1 MLPAL
6 SSLLPS
12 LPDYVELHC
21 ISNFTFLDGAS
32 HPQELIA
39 RAFQLG
45 YSGLA
50 MTDECSVAGTA
61 RAHHAIKT
69 LREEMWEAVTRSARR
84 LAAGQAP
91 GEDSES
97 DEVDAWLAGMPAP
110 DEMASDERD
119 DERDDRR
126 DGKYGG
132 EQAAEQAAGPAGDAA
147 GARRGD
153 GPGAAAGI
161 DMPDDS
167 DEDAC
172 FDPDGDPDAAARRHR
187 MLEARAAAADAFKV
201 ILGSRF
207 TLTATAQHAMPAL
220 RLVLLAQN
228 RNGFGNL
235 CEFITLGRMRAG
247 KGSYLLHPADIA
259 APQPEQAHLR
269 GMPDCLAILLP
280 DYCADID
287 VLRAQAQWCRSVF
300 GDRAWMALELL
311 QRHAEALHR
320 SRLQQVSQETG
331 LPLVA
336 AGAVNMHVRS
346 RKPLADV
353 LTAIRL
359 GQPLPSCGMAL
370 APNAEAHLRMRQVL
384 SRLYPRDALA
394 QTLKIAAACDFSLD
408 ALRYEYPEE
417 LVPDGLTPIAY
428 LRQEV
433 RHGIAERFPHGMAPE
448 WEKQI
453 EEELALIEEKQYEP
467 FFLTVHDIVRFARQE
482 GILCQ
487 GRGSAANSLVCYC
500 LHITEVSPEQAN
512 LLFGRF
518 LSRERDEPP
527 DIDVD
532 FEHQRREEV
541 IQYIYRKYGRDR
553 AALAASLITYRA
565 RSALRD
571 VGRALGIDAGVVE
584 QVVKGQAW
592 WDGGTAFV
600 ERIARYGL
608 DPDSPAVQQWASLT
622 EQLRGF
628 PRHLSQHVGGF
639 VIARGKLSRLVP
651 IENAAMPERSVIQW
665 DKDDLE
671 SLGLLKVDVLA
682 LGMLTAIRRAL
693 AMIPNPEP
701 DRAGLPTRME
711 DLPETDDATYDIIC
725 RADTVGVFQ
734 IESRAQQSMLPR
746 LQPRQYYDLVV
757 EVAIVR
763 PGPIQGG
770 MVHPYLKRREDLRRT
785 GRLPTYFNDVICRVL
800 GRTLGIPIFQE
811 QVMQLA
817 IEAAG
822 FSPGQADQL
831 RRSMAAWRRRGDLKK
846 HQDALVRALTTN
858 GYPESFA
865 LAICKQIE
873 GFGEYGFPESH
884 AASFAKLVY
893 VSAWIKCHYPDAFL
907 CALLNSQPMGFYSPS
922 QLVQDA
928 RRHGVVTQ
936 PVDVTISGWE
946 STLEARR
953 EGQRF
958 RDVRLGMDR
967 VKGMRKEAALRIEAA
982 RAQRPFDGVE
992 DLARRAALD
1001 AHDIDVLAAADALL
1015 SLAGHRRQAR
1025 WHARGAAVQMAR
1037 RDLLHGAPPQ
1047 EHALELPGPKIGE
1060 DVAADYASLG
1070 LSLKCHPLV
1079 LLRSRLAALKY
1090 MTAAQLSRCGNGRR
1104 VRACGIVTVRQR
1116 PSTASGTIFSSIEDE
1131 TGSVN
1136 VIIWPDLV
1144 ERQRKEVLGA
1154 TLLGVVGTW
1163 QRQGDVRHLVAQ
1175 ELVDLSPLL
1184 GRLMVGSRDF
1194 H

>member
-1 MLPAL
+1 MLPGL

-32 HPQELIA
+32 HPQELIE

-50 MTDECSVAGTA
+50 LTDECSVAGTA

-69 LREEMWEAVTRSARR
+69 LREEMWEAVARSARR
-84 LAAGQAP
+84 LAAGQTA
-91 GEDSES
+91 GES
-97 DEVDAWLAGMPAP
+97 DEVDELAAFLANE
-110 DEMASDERD
+110 DD
-119 DERDDRR
+119 DEAEEDD
-126 DGKYGG
+126 DGD
-132 EQAAEQAAGPAGDAA
+132 PAGF
-147 GARRGD
+147 GH
-153 GPGAAAGI
+153 
-161 DMPDDS
+161 
-167 DEDAC
+167 
-172 FDPDGDPDAAARRHR
+172 DPDAAVRRHA
-187 MLEARAAAADAFKV
+187 MLETLVAAADDFNL
-201 ILGSRF
+201 IIGSRF
-207 TLTATAQHAMPAL
+207 TLAAAPGDTVPPP
-220 RLVLLAQN
+220 RLVLLACN
-228 RNGFGNL
+228 REGFGNL
-235 CEFITLGRMRAG
+235 CEFITLGRTRAE
-247 KGSYLLHPADIA
+247 KGSYRLHPSDLSD
-259 APQPEQAHLR
+259 PQPDQSHLR

-280 DYCADID
+280 DYCADTE
-287 VLRAQAQWCRSVF
+287 VLRAQARWCRNVF
-300 GDRAWMALELL
+300 GDRVWMGLELL
-311 QRHAEALHR
+311 QGHAEALHR
-320 SRLQQVSQETG
+320 TRLQEISQETG
-331 LPLVA
+331 VPLVA

-353 LTAIRL
+353 LTAIRI
-359 GQPLPSCGMAL
+359 GQPLPQCGMAL

-384 SRLYPRDALA
+384 SRLYPREALA
-394 QTLKIAAACDFSLD
+394 QTLRIAAQCRFSLD
-408 ALRYEYPEE
+408 TLRYEYPEE
-417 LVPDGLTPIAY
+417 IVPAGYTPIGY
-428 LRQEV
+428 LRAEV
-433 RHGIAERFPHGMAPE
+433 EKGIRERFPHGMEPE
-448 WEKQI
+448 WETQI
-453 EEELALIEEKQYEP
+453 EGELQLIEEKHYEP
-467 FFLTVHDIVRFARQE
+467 FFLTVHDIVRFARRE

-541 IQYIYRKYGRDR
+541 IQYIYRKYGRHR
-553 AALAASLITYRA
+553 AALAASLISYRS

-571 VGRALGIDAGVVE
+571 VGRALGIDASVVE

-592 WDGGTAFV
+592 WDGGTAFI
-600 ERIARYGL
+600 ERISRYGL
-608 DPDSPAVQQWASLT
+608 DPDSVAVQQWASLT

-639 VIARGKLSRLVP
+639 VIAQHKLSRLVP
-651 IENAAMPERSVIQW
+651 IENAAMKDRSVIQW

-701 DRAGLPTRME
+701 ERAGLPTRME
-711 DLPETDDATYDIIC
+711 DLPETDDKTYDMIC
-725 RADTVGVFQ
+725 KADTVGVFQ

-785 GRLPTYFNDVICRVL
+785 GKLPTYFDDVIRRVL

-817 IEAAG
+817 IDAAG
-822 FSPGQADQL
+822 FTPGQADQL
-831 RRSMAAWRRRGDLKK
+831 RRSMAAWRRKGGLEK
-846 HQDALVRALTTN
+846 HQDALMRGLTSH
-858 GYPESFA
+858 GYPEAFA
-865 LAICKQIE
+865 IGICRQVE

-907 CALLNSQPMGFYSPS
+907 CALLDSQPMGFYSAS

-936 PVDVTISGWE
+936 PVDVTISNWE
-946 STLEARR
+946 SALEPRR
-953 EGQRF
+953 PGQPH
-958 RDVRLGMDR
+958 RDVRLGMNR
-967 VKGMRKEAALRIEAA
+967 VKGMRETAALRIEAA
-982 RAQRPFDGVE
+982 RAAQPFDSVE
-992 DLARRAALD
+992 DLARRAELD
-1001 AHDIDVLAAADALL
+1001 AHDIDVLAAADALRA
-1015 SLAGHRRQAR
+1015 LAGHRRQAR
-1025 WHARGAAVQMAR
+1025 WQARAAVVQTSH
-1037 RDLLHGAPPQ
+1037 RDLLHEAPPP
-1047 EHALELPGPKIGE
+1047 ERELELAAPKIGE
-1060 DVAADYASLG
+1060 DVAGDYASTG
-1070 LSLKCHPLV
+1070 LSLKCHPLT
-1079 LLRSRLAALKY
+1079 LLRRRLAALKY
-1090 MTAAQLSRCGNGRR
+1090 VTAEQLTRIGNGRR

-1116 PSTASGTIFSSIEDE
+1116 PGTAKGTIFTSIEDE
-1131 TGSVN
+1131 TGAIN
-1136 VIIWPDLV
+1136 VIIWPGLV
-1144 ERQRKEVLGA
+1144 ESQRKEVLGA
-1154 TLLGVVGTW
+1154 TLLGVIGTW
-1163 QRQGDVRHLVAQ
+1163 QRQGEVRHLVAE

-1184 GRLMVGSRDF
+1184 GRLLVASRDF

>member
-1 MLPAL
+1 MLPGL
-6 SSLLPS
+6 SALLPS

-21 ISNFTFLDGAS
+21 VSNFTFLNGAS

-50 MTDECSVAGTA
+50 LTDECSVAGTA
-61 RAHHAIKT
+61 RAHHAIKV
-69 LREEMWEAVTRSARR
+69 LREDMWEAVARSARR
-84 LAAGQAP
+84 LAAGQTVGDSDDADELRTFALE
-91 GEDSES
+91 GED
-97 DEVDAWLAGMPAP
+97 
-110 DEMASDERD
+110 
-119 DERDDRR
+119 
-126 DGKYGG
+126 
-132 EQAAEQAAGPAGDAA
+132 AGDA
-147 GARRGD
+147 
-153 GPGAAAGI
+153 I
-161 DMPDDS
+161 DDADHGYADDS
-167 DEDAC
+167 RDDKSDDSRDDAV
-172 FDPDGDPDAAARRHR
+172 RRHHV
-187 MLEARAAAADAFKV
+187 LEARAAAADAFNLV
-201 ILGSRF
+201 IGSRF
-207 TLTATAQHAMPAL
+207 TLTATPEDSMPPP
-220 RLVLLAQN
+220 RLVLLACN
-228 RNGFGNL
+228 RDGFGNL
-235 CEFITLGRMRAG
+235 CEFITLGRTRAD
-247 KGSYLLHPADIA
+247 KGSYLLYPADLA
-259 APQPEQAHLR
+259 APQPAQAHLR
-269 GMPDCLAILLP
+269 GMPDCQAILLP
-280 DYCADID
+280 DYCADLA
-287 VLRAQAQWCRSVF
+287 VLRAQARWCRDTF
-300 GDRAWMALELL
+300 GERASIALELL
-311 QRHAEALHR
+311 QGHAETLHR
-320 SRLQQVSQETG
+320 ERLQQVAQETG
-331 LPLVA
+331 VPLVA

-346 RKPLADV
+346 RKPLSDV

-359 GQPLPSCGMAL
+359 GQPLPSCGTAL

-384 SRLYPRDALA
+384 SRLYPRETLA
-394 QTLKIAAACDFSLD
+394 QTLKVAGQCGFSLD
-408 ALRYEYPEE
+408 TLRYEYPEE
-417 LVPDGLTPIAY
+417 LVPDGYTPISY
-428 LRQEV
+428 LRAEV
-433 RHGIAERFPHGMAPE
+433 ERGIQERFPHGMEPA
-448 WEKQI
+448 WEAQLKG
-453 EEELALIEEKQYEP
+453 ELELIEEKHYEP
-467 FFLTVHDIVRFARQE
+467 FFLTVNDIVRFARE
-482 GILCQ
+482 RGILCQ

-541 IQYIYRKYGRDR
+541 IQYIYEKYGRHR
-553 AALAASLITYRA
+553 AALAASLITYRS

-571 VGRALGIDAGVVE
+571 VGRALGIDPGVVE

-592 WDGGTAFV
+592 WDGGTAFI
-600 ERIARYGL
+600 ERISRYGL
-608 DPDSPAVQQWASLT
+608 DPDSPAVRQWASLT

-639 VIARGKLSRLVP
+639 VIARHKLSRLVP
-651 IENAAMPERSVIQW
+651 IENAAMANRSVIQW

-711 DLPETDDATYDIIC
+711 DLPETDDATYEMIC
-725 RADTVGVFQ
+725 KADTVGVFQ

-770 MVHPYLKRREDLRRT
+770 MVHPYLKRREELRRT
-785 GRLPTYFNDVICRVL
+785 GKLPTYFNDVIRRVL

-846 HQDALVRALTTN
+846 HQEALVRALTSRD
-858 GYPESFA
+858 YPESFA

-893 VSAWIKCHYPDAFL
+893 VSAWIKRHYPEAFL

-936 PVDVTISGWE
+936 PVDVTLSGWE
-946 STLEARR
+946 SALEPQRQ
-953 EGQRF
+953 GQRY

-982 RAQRPFDGVE
+982 RAARPFDSVE
-992 DLARRAALD
+992 DLARRATLD
-1001 AHDIDVLAAADALL
+1001 SHDIDVLAAADALV

-1025 WHARGAAVQMAR
+1025 WHARGAAVQTAH
-1037 RDLLHGAPPQ
+1037 RDLLHEAAPREQ
-1047 EHALELPGPKIGE
+1047 ALELPEPKLGE

-1070 LSLKCHPLV
+1070 LSLKCHPLA
-1079 LLRSRLAALKY
+1079 LLRRRLAALKY
-1090 MTAAQLSRCGNGRR
+1090 ITAQQLARLGNGRR

-1116 PSTASGTIFSSIEDE
+1116 PSTASGTIFTSIEDE
-1131 TGSVN
+1131 TGAVN

-1154 TLLGVVGTW
+1154 TLLGVIGTW
-1163 QRQGDVRHLVAQ
+1163 QRQGEVRHLVAQ

>member
-1 MLPAL
+1 MLPGL
-6 SSLLPS
+6 SALLPS

-21 ISNFTFLDGAS
+21 ISNFTFLAGAS

-45 YSGLA
+45 YSGMAL
-50 MTDECSVAGTA
+50 TDECSVAGTA
-61 RAHHAIKT
+61 RAHHAIKV
-69 LREEMWEAVTRSARR
+69 LREDMWEAVARSARR
-84 LAAGQAP
+84 LAAGQAA
-91 GEDSES
+91 GEADDGEMGDIVAFVEEA
-97 DEVDAWLAGMPAP
+97 DEARDAE
-110 DEMASDERD
+110 D
-119 DERDDRR
+119 
-126 DGKYGG
+126 GG
-132 EQAAEQAAGPAGDAA
+132 EGGDEIE
-147 GARRGD
+147 D
-153 GPGAAAGI
+153 DGAAADFG
-161 DMPDDS
+161 D
-167 DEDAC
+167 
-172 FDPDGDPDAAARRHR
+172 DPDAAVRRHA
-187 MLEARAAAADAFKV
+187 MLETLAVAADAFNL
-201 ILGSRF
+201 IIGSRF
-207 TLTATAQHAMPAL
+207 TLTADPGSQLPPP

-228 RNGFGNL
+228 REGFGNL
-235 CEFITLGRMRAG
+235 CEFITLGRRRAD
-247 KGSYLLHPADIA
+247 KGNYVLYPSDLAD
-259 APQPEQAHLR
+259 PQPDVQHLR
-269 GMPDCLAILLP
+269 GMPDCQVILLP
-280 DYCADID
+280 DYCADAE
-287 VLRAQAQWCRSVF
+287 VLRAQARWCREVF
-300 GDRAWMALELL
+300 GDRVSMALELL
-311 QRHAEALHR
+311 QGHAEALHR
-320 SRLQQVSQETG
+320 TRLQDVSRQTG
-331 LPLVA
+331 VPLVA
-336 AGAVNMHVRS
+336 AGAVTMHVRS
-346 RKPLADV
+346 RKPLSDV

-359 GQPLPSCGMAL
+359 GTPLPQCGMAL

-384 SRLYPRDALA
+384 SRLYPREALA
-394 QTLKIAAACDFSLD
+394 RTLHIAGQCSFSLD

-433 RHGIAERFPHGMAPE
+433 KRGMAERFPHGMEPE
-448 WEKQI
+448 WEKQL
-453 EEELALIEEKQYEP
+453 EDELALIEEKQYEP
-467 FFLTVHDIVRFARQE
+467 FFLTVHDIVRFARGE

-541 IQYIYRKYGRDR
+541 IQYIYRKYTRDR
-553 AALAASLITYRA
+553 AALAASLITYRS

-571 VGRALGIDAGVVE
+571 VGRALGIDPSVVE

-592 WDGGTAFV
+592 WDGGTEFI

-608 DPDSPAVQQWASLT
+608 DPESPAVRQWASLT

-639 VIARGKLSRLVP
+639 VIARHKLSRLVP
-651 IENAAMPERSVIQW
+651 IENAAMKDRSVIQW

-701 DRAGLPTRME
+701 ERAGLPTRME
-711 DLPETDDATYDIIC
+711 DLPETDDATYTMIC
-725 RADTVGVFQ
+725 KADTVGVFQ

-785 GRLPTYFNDVICRVL
+785 GKLPTYFNDVIQRVL

-822 FSPGQADQL
+822 FTPGQADQL

-846 HQDALVRALTTN
+846 HQDALVRALTSR
-858 GYPESFA
+858 GYPEAFA

-893 VSAWIKCHYPDAFL
+893 VSAWIKCHHPAAFL

-928 RRHGVVTQ
+928 RRHGVTTQ

-946 STLEARR
+946 SALEPARA
-953 EGQRF
+953 GQRH
-958 RDVRLGMDR
+958 RDVRLGMNR
-967 VKGMRKEAALRIEAA
+967 VKGMREAAALRIEHA
-982 RAQRPFDGVE
+982 RLAQPFTSVE

-1001 AHDIDVLAAADALL
+1001 AHDIDVLAAADALV

-1025 WHARGAAVQMAR
+1025 WHARGAAVQTAH
-1037 RDLLHGAPPQ
+1037 RDLLHEAPPQ
-1047 EHALELPGPKIGE
+1047 ELALALPEPKIGE

-1070 LSLKCHPLV
+1070 LSLKCHPLT
-1079 LLRSRLAALKY
+1079 LLRRRLSALKY
-1090 MTAAQLSRCGNGRR
+1090 VTAQQLSRLGNGRR

-1116 PSTASGTIFSSIEDE
+1116 PSTASGTIFTSIEDE
-1131 TGSVN
+1131 TGAVN

-1154 TLLGVVGTW
+1154 TLLGVIGTW
-1163 QRQGDVRHLVAQ
+1163 QRQGDVRHLVAD

>member
-1 MLPAL
+1 VLPGL

-21 ISNFTFLDGAS
+21 ISNFTFLNGAS

-50 MTDECSVAGTA
+50 LTDECSVAGTA
-61 RAHHAIKT
+61 RAHHAIKV
-69 LREEMWEAVTRSARR
+69 LREDMWEAVARSARR
-84 LAAGQAP
+84 LAAGQA
-91 GEDSES
+91 
-97 DEVDAWLAGMPAP
+97 AGDI
-110 DEMASDERD
+110 DEMEDL
-119 DERDDRR
+119 
-126 DGKYGG
+126 
-132 EQAAEQAAGPAGDAA
+132 PAFDLEE
-147 GARRGD
+147 D
-153 GPGAAAGI
+153 
-161 DMPDDS
+161 
-167 DEDAC
+167 DEDALPPE
-172 FDPDGDPDAAARRHR
+172 DSDDDPDAAARRHHV
-187 MLEARAAAADAFKV
+187 LEARAAAADDFNL
-201 ILGSRF
+201 IIGSRF
-207 TLTATAQHAMPAL
+207 TLTAGPGDTAPPL
-220 RLVLLAQN
+220 RLVLLAKN
-228 RNGFGNL
+228 REGFGNL
-235 CEFITLGRMRAG
+235 CEFITLGRTRAE
-247 KGSYLLHPADIA
+247 KGSYLLHPSDIA
-259 APQPEQAHLR
+259 DPQPAQAHLR

-287 VLRAQAQWCRSVF
+287 TLRAQAHWCRTTF

-311 QRHAEALHR
+311 QGHAETLHR
-320 SRLQQVSQETG
+320 SLLQEVSAETG
-331 LPLVA
+331 VPLVA

-353 LTAIRL
+353 LTAIRI
-359 GQPLPSCGMAL
+359 GQPLPACGMAL

-384 SRLYPRDALA
+384 SRLYPREALA
-394 QTLKIAAACDFSLD
+394 QTLKIADQCRFSLD
-408 ALRYEYPEE
+408 TLRYEYPEE
-417 LVPDGLTPIAY
+417 LVPDGETPISY
-428 LRQEV
+428 LRREV
-433 RHGIAERFPHGMAPE
+433 ERGIVERFPHGMEPE
-448 WEKQI
+448 WEAQLKG
-453 EEELALIEEKQYEP
+453 ELELIEEKQYEP
-467 FFLTVHDIVRFARQE
+467 FFLTVHDIVRFARGR

-541 IQYIYRKYGRDR
+541 IQYIYGKYGRHR
-553 AALAASLITYRA
+553 AALAASLITYRS

-592 WDGGTAFV
+592 WDGGAAFI
-600 ERIARYGL
+600 ERISRYGL
-608 DPDSPAVQQWASLT
+608 DPDSVTVQQWASLT

-639 VIARGKLSRLVP
+639 VIARHKLSRLVP
-651 IENAAMPERSVIQW
+651 IENAAMENRSVIQW

-693 AMIPNPEP
+693 TMVPNPEP
-701 DRAGLPTRME
+701 ERAGLPTRME
-711 DLPETDDATYDIIC
+711 DLPETDDPTYEMIC
-725 RADTVGVFQ
+725 KADTVGVFQ

-770 MVHPYLKRREDLRRT
+770 MVHPYLKRREALRNT
-785 GRLPTYFNDVICRVL
+785 GRLPTYFNDVIRRVL
-800 GRTLGIPIFQE
+800 GRTLGVPIFQE

-817 IEAAG
+817 IDAAG
-822 FSPGQADQL
+822 FTPGQADQL
-831 RRSMAAWRRRGDLKK
+831 RRSMAAWRRRGDLRK
-846 HQDALVRALTTN
+846 HQDALVRALTTR

-928 RRHGVVTQ
+928 RRHGVVSQ
-936 PVDVTISGWE
+936 PVDVTISNWE
-946 STLEARR
+946 STLEPQRA
-953 EGQRF
+953 GQRF
-958 RDVRLGMDR
+958 RDVRLGMNR
-967 VKGMRKEAALRIEAA
+967 VKGMREEAALRIEAA
-982 RAQRPFDGVE
+982 RMLGPFDSVE

-1001 AHDIDVLAAADALL
+1001 RHDIDVLAAADALA

-1025 WHARGAAVQMAR
+1025 WHARGAAVQTAH
-1037 RDLLHGAPPQ
+1037 RDLLHDAPPLEQ
-1047 EHALELPGPKIGE
+1047 ALELPEPKIGE

-1070 LSLKCHPLV
+1070 LSLKCHPLT
-1079 LLRSRLAALKY
+1079 LLRRRLSALRFA
-1090 MTAAQLSRCGNGRR
+1090 TAQQLARCANGRR

-1116 PSTASGTIFSSIEDE
+1116 PSTASGTIFTSIEDE
-1131 TGSVN
+1131 TGAVN
-1136 VIIWPDLV
+1136 VIIWPDLA

-1154 TLLGVVGTW
+1154 TLLGVIGTW
-1163 QRQGDVRHLVAQ
+1163 QRQGEVRHLVAQ

>member
-1 MLPAL
+1 VLSGL

-21 ISNFTFLDGAS
+21 ISNFTFLNGAS
-32 HPQELIA
+32 HPQELIS

-50 MTDECSVAGTA
+50 LTDECSVAGTA
-61 RAHHAIKT
+61 RAHHAIKV
-69 LREEMWEAVTRSARR
+69 LREDMWEAVTRSARR
-84 LAAGQAP
+84 LAAGQTA
-91 GEDSES
+91 GDVDEMEELSVFDLDTGDEES
-97 DEVDAWLAGMPAP
+97 DAGGVE
-110 DEMASDERD
+110 D
-119 DERDDRR
+119 
-126 DGKYGG
+126 
-132 EQAAEQAAGPAGDAA
+132 AGDA
-147 GARRGD
+147 G
-153 GPGAAAGI
+153 
-161 DMPDDS
+161 
-167 DEDAC
+167 DEDALSPDD
-172 FDPDGDPDAAARRHR
+172 FDDDPDAAARRHR
-187 MLEARAAAADAFKV
+187 VLEARAAAADAFNL
-201 ILGSRF
+201 IIGSRF
-207 TLTATAQHAMPAL
+207 TLTAAPEDTMPPP
-220 RLVLLAQN
+220 RLVLLARN
-228 RNGFGNL
+228 RIGFGDL
-235 CEFITLGRMRAG
+235 CEFITLGRTRAE
-247 KGSYLLHPADIA
+247 KGSYLLYPSDLAD
-259 APQPEQAHLR
+259 PQPKQAHLR
-269 GMPDCLAILLP
+269 GMPDCLVVLLP
-280 DYCADID
+280 DYCADLD
-287 VLRAQAQWCRSVF
+287 VLRAQARWCRATF
-300 GDRAWMALELL
+300 GDRAWMAMELL
-311 QRHAEALHR
+311 QGHAEAMHR
-320 SRLQQVSQETG
+320 ARLQQVSAETG
-331 LPLVA
+331 VPLVA

-353 LTAIRL
+353 LTAIRI
-359 GQPLPSCGMAL
+359 GQPLPACGRAL

-384 SRLYPRDALA
+384 SRLYPREALA
-394 QTLKIAAACDFSLD
+394 QTLKLADQCRFSLD
-408 ALRYEYPEE
+408 MLRYEYPEE
-417 LVPDGLTPIAY
+417 LVPDGETPITY
-428 LRQEV
+428 LRKEV
-433 RHGIAERFPHGMAPE
+433 ERGITERFPHGMAPE
-448 WEKQI
+448 WEAQLK
-453 EEELALIEEKQYEP
+453 EELELIEEKHYEP

-541 IQYIYRKYGRDR
+541 IQYIYGKYGRHR
-553 AALAASLITYRA
+553 AALAASLITYRS

-571 VGRALGIDAGVVE
+571 VGRALGIDPGVVE

-592 WDGGTAFV
+592 WDGGAAFID
-600 ERIARYGL
+600 RISRYGL
-608 DPDSPAVQQWASLT
+608 DPDSITVRQWASLT

-639 VIARGKLSRLVP
+639 VIARDKLSRLVP
-651 IENAAMPERSVIQW
+651 IENAAMENRSVIQW

-693 AMIPNPEP
+693 AMIPNPDPE
-701 DRAGLPTRME
+701 RAGLPTRME
-711 DLPETDDATYDIIC
+711 DLPDGDVKTYDMIC
-725 RADTVGVFQ
+725 KADTIGVFQ

-746 LQPRQYYDLVV
+746 LQPRKYYDLVV

-770 MVHPYLKRREDLRRT
+770 MVHPYLKRREAF
-785 GRLPTYFNDVICRVL
+785 RLTRKPPTYFDDVIRRVL
-800 GRTLGIPIFQE
+800 GRTLGVPIFQE

-822 FSPGQADQL
+822 FTPGQADQL

-846 HQDALVRALTTN
+846 HQDALVRALTGR

-893 VSAWIKCHYPDAFL
+893 VSAWIKCHYPEAFL

-928 RRHGVVTQ
+928 RRHGVTSQ
-936 PVDVTISGWE
+936 PVDVTISNWE
-946 STLEARR
+946 STLEPRR
-953 EGQRF
+953 EGQNF
-958 RDVRLGMDR
+958 RDVRLGMNR
-967 VKGMRKEAALRIEAA
+967 VKGMREAAALRIEAA
-982 RAQRPFDGVE
+982 RVARPFDSVE
-992 DLARRAALD
+992 DLARRASLD
-1001 AHDIDVLAAADALL
+1001 RHDIDALAAADALV

-1025 WHARGAAVQMAR
+1025 WHARGAAVQTAH
-1037 RDLLHGAPPQ
+1037 RDLLHDAPPQ
-1047 EHALELPGPKIGE
+1047 EHALQLPEPKLGE

-1070 LSLKCHPLV
+1070 LSLKCHPLT
-1079 LLRSRLAALKY
+1079 LLRHRLSALKFA
-1090 MTAAQLSRCGNGRR
+1090 TARQLANCANGRR

-1116 PSTASGTIFSSIEDE
+1116 PSTASGTIFTSIEDE
-1131 TGSVN
+1131 TGAVN

-1154 TLLGVVGTW
+1154 TLLGVIGTW
-1163 QRQGDVRHLVAQ
+1163 QRQGEVRHLVAD

>member
-1 MLPAL
+1 VLPGL

-21 ISNFTFLDGAS
+21 ISNFTFLNGAS

-50 MTDECSVAGTA
+50 LTDECSVAGTA
-61 RAHHAIKT
+61 RAHHAIKV
-69 LREEMWEAVTRSARR
+69 LREDMWEAVARSARR
-84 LAAGQAP
+84 LAAGQAD
-91 GEDSES
+91 GDI
-97 DEVDAWLAGMPAP
+97 
-110 DEMASDERD
+110 DEMEDLPAFELDED
-119 DERDDRR
+119 
-126 DGKYGG
+126 
-132 EQAAEQAAGPAGDAA
+132 
-147 GARRGD
+147 
-153 GPGAAAGI
+153 
-161 DMPDDS
+161 
-167 DEDAC
+167 DEDALPPEAS
-172 FDPDGDPDAAARRHR
+172 DDDPDAAARRHHL
-187 MLEARAAAADAFKV
+187 LEARAAAADAFNL
-201 ILGSRF
+201 IIGSRF
-207 TLTATAQHAMPAL
+207 ALTAGPEDTAPPP
-220 RLVLLAQN
+220 RLVLLARN
-228 RNGFGNL
+228 REGFGNL
-235 CEFITLGRMRAG
+235 CEFITLGRTRAG
-247 KGSYLLHPADIA
+247 KGSYLLHPSDIA
-259 APQPEQAHLR
+259 DPQPAQAHLR

-287 VLRAQAQWCRSVF
+287 TLRAQAHWCRATF

-311 QRHAEALHR
+311 QGHAEALHR
-320 SRLQQVSQETG
+320 SRLQAVSAETG
-331 LPLVA
+331 VPLVA

-353 LTAIRL
+353 LTAIRI
-359 GQPLPSCGMAL
+359 GRPLPACGMAL
-370 APNAEAHLRMRQVL
+370 SPNAEAHLRMRQVL
-384 SRLYPRDALA
+384 SRLYPREALA
-394 QTLKIAAACDFSLD
+394 QTLKLADQCRFSLD
-408 ALRYEYPEE
+408 TLRYEYPEE
-417 LVPDGLTPIAY
+417 LVPEGETPISY
-428 LRQEV
+428 LRGEV
-433 RHGIAERFPHGMAPE
+433 ERGVIERFPHGMEPE
-448 WEKQI
+448 WEAQLKG
-453 EEELALIEEKQYEP
+453 ELELIEEKQYEP
-467 FFLTVHDIVRFARQE
+467 FFLTVHDIVRFARGR

-541 IQYIYRKYGRDR
+541 IQYIYGKYGRHR
-553 AALAASLITYRA
+553 AALAASLITYRS

-571 VGRALGIDAGVVE
+571 VGRALGIDPGVVE

-592 WDGGTAFV
+592 WDGGAAFI

-608 DPDSPAVQQWASLT
+608 DPDSVTVQQWAGLT

-639 VIARGKLSRLVP
+639 VIARHKLSRLVP
-651 IENAAMPERSVIQW
+651 IENAAMENRSVIQW

-693 AMIPNPEP
+693 TMVPNPEP
-701 DRAGLPTRME
+701 ERAGLPTRME
-711 DLPETDDATYDIIC
+711 DLPETDDATYEMIC
-725 RADTVGVFQ
+725 KADTIGVFQ

-770 MVHPYLKRREDLRRT
+770 MVHPYLKRREALRLT
-785 GRLPTYFNDVICRVL
+785 GKLPTYFNDVIRRVL
-800 GRTLGIPIFQE
+800 GRTLGVPIFQE

-817 IEAAG
+817 IDAAG
-822 FSPGQADQL
+822 FTPGQADQL
-831 RRSMAAWRRRGDLKK
+831 RRSMAAWRRRGDLRK
-846 HQDALVRALTTN
+846 HQDALVCALTTR

-922 QLVQDA
+922 QLVQA
-928 RRHGVVTQ
+928 ASRSGVVTQ
-936 PVDVTISGWE
+936 PVDVTISNWE
-946 STLEARR
+946 SALEPRR
-953 EGQRF
+953 KGQDF
-958 RDVRLGMDR
+958 RDVRLGMNR
-967 VKGMRKEAALRIEAA
+967 VKGMREDAALRIEAA
-982 RAQRPFDGVE
+982 RTARPFDSIE

-1001 AHDIDVLAAADALL
+1001 RHDIDALAAADALV

-1025 WHARGAAVQMAR
+1025 WHARGAAVQTAH
-1037 RDLLHGAPPQ
+1037 RDLLHDAPPQ
-1047 EHALELPGPKIGE
+1047 EHALELPEPKLGE

-1070 LSLKCHPLV
+1070 LSLKCHPLT
-1079 LLRSRLAALKY
+1079 LLRRRLHALKFA
-1090 MTAAQLSRCGNGRR
+1090 TAQQLARCANGRR

-1116 PSTASGTIFSSIEDE
+1116 PSTASGTIFTSIEDE
-1131 TGSVN
+1131 TGAIN

-1154 TLLGVVGTW
+1154 TLLGVIGTW
-1163 QRQGDVRHLVAQ
+1163 QRQGEVRHLVAD

>member
-1 MLPAL
+1 MLSSLPGL

-12 LPDYVELHC
+12 LPDYAELHC
-21 ISNFTFLDGAS
+21 VSNFTFLTGAS

-50 MTDECSVAGTA
+50 LTDECSVAGTA
-61 RAHHAIKT
+61 RAHHAIKV
-69 LREEMWEAVTRSARR
+69 LREEMWEAVARSARR
-84 LAAGQAP
+84 LAAGQAD
-91 GEDSES
+91 GEF
-97 DEVDAWLAGMPAP
+97 DETELVHAFTPDGMEGMDDVDDMEEGDP
-110 DEMASDERD
+110 DAL
-119 DERDDRR
+119 
-126 DGKYGG
+126 
-132 EQAAEQAAGPAGDAA
+132 PLIGDH
-147 GARRGD
+147 
-153 GPGAAAGI
+153 
-161 DMPDDS
+161 PDDHPG
-167 DEDAC
+167 DH
-172 FDPDGDPDAAARRHR
+172 PDDDPDAAAHRHR
-187 MLEARAAAADAFKV
+187 VLEARAAAADAFNV

-207 TLTATAQHAMPAL
+207 TLTASPGQPPEPYAMPMPPP
-220 RLVLLAQN
+220 RLLLLAQN
-228 RNGFGNL
+228 REGFGNL
-235 CEFITLGRMRAG
+235 CEFITLGRTRAE
-247 KGSYLLHPADIA
+247 KGSYLLYPSDLAS
-259 APQPEQAHLR
+259 PEPDQAHLR

-280 DYCADID
+280 DYCADPD
-287 VLRAQAQWCRSVF
+287 VLRAQALWCRETF
-300 GDRAWMALELL
+300 GARVWIALELL
-311 QRHAEALHR
+311 QGHAEALHR
-320 SRLQQVSQETG
+320 TRLQAVSAETG
-331 LPLVA
+331 VPLVA
-336 AGAVNMHVRS
+336 AGAVTMHVRS

-359 GQPLPSCGMAL
+359 GQPLPACGMAL
-370 APNAEAHLRMRQVL
+370 APNAEAHLRMRQVV
-384 SRLYPRDALA
+384 SRLYPREALA
-394 QTLKIAAACDFSLD
+394 QTLKIADQCRFSLD
-408 ALRYEYPEE
+408 TLRYEYPEE
-417 LVPDGLTPIAY
+417 LVPDGETPISY
-428 LRQEV
+428 LRKEV
-433 RHGIAERFPHGMAPE
+433 ERGSRERFPHGMEPE
-448 WEKQI
+448 WEAQL
-453 EEELALIEEKQYEP
+453 EGELELIEEKHYEP
-467 FFLTVHDIVRFARQE
+467 FFLTVHDIVRFARQR

-541 IQYIYRKYGRDR
+541 IQYIYEKYGRHR
-553 AALAASLITYRA
+553 AALAASLITYRS

-571 VGRALGIDAGVVE
+571 VGRALGIDPSVVE

-592 WDGGTAFV
+592 WDGGTAFL
-600 ERIARYGL
+600 ERITRYGL
-608 DPDSPAVQQWASLT
+608 DPDSPAVRQWASLT

-639 VIARGKLSRLVP
+639 VIARHKLSRLVP
-651 IENAAMPERSVIQW
+651 IENAAMADRSVIQW

-701 DRAGLPTRME
+701 ERAGLPCRME
-711 DLPETDDATYDIIC
+711 DLPETDDATYDMIC
-725 RADTVGVFQ
+725 KADTVGVFQ

-746 LQPRQYYDLVV
+746 LQPRKYYDLVV

-770 MVHPYLKRREDLRRT
+770 MVHPYLKRREALRRT
-785 GRLPTYFNDVICRVL
+785 GKLPTYFNDVIRRVL
-800 GRTLGIPIFQE
+800 GRTLGVPIFQE

-817 IEAAG
+817 IDAAG
-822 FSPGQADQL
+822 LTPGQADQL

-846 HQDALVRALTTN
+846 HQDALVRALTTR

-893 VSAWIKCHYPDAFL
+893 VSAWLKCHHPDAFL
-907 CALLNSQPMGFYSPS
+907 CGLLNSHPMGFYSPS

-928 RRHGVVTQ
+928 RRHDVVTQ
-936 PVDVTISGWE
+936 PVDVTVSGWE
-946 STLEARR
+946 SALEARR
-953 EGQRF
+953 PGQRY
-958 RDVRLGMDR
+958 RDVRLGLGR
-967 VKGMRKEAALRIEAA
+967 VRGMREDAALRIEAA
-982 RAQRPFDGVE
+982 RAERPFESVE
-992 DLARRAALD
+992 DLARRAGLD
-1001 AHDIDVLAAADALL
+1001 KHDIDVLAAADALV

-1025 WHARGAAVQMAR
+1025 WLARGAAVQSVH
-1037 RDLLHGAPPQ
+1037 RDLLHEAPPA
-1047 EHALELPGPKIGE
+1047 EAELLLPEPKIGE

-1070 LSLKCHPLV
+1070 LSLKCHPLT
-1079 LLRSRLAALKY
+1079 LLRRRLTALKFL
-1090 MTAAQLSRCGNGRR
+1090 TAQQLSRLGNGRR

-1116 PSTASGTIFSSIEDE
+1116 PSTANGTIFTSIEDE
-1131 TGSVN
+1131 TGPIN

-1154 TLLGVVGTW
+1154 KLLGVIGTW
-1163 QRQGDVRHLVAQ
+1163 QRQGEVRHLVAQ

-1184 GRLMVGSRDF
+1184 GKLMAESRDF